1 MATPPKT
8 RPSPHA
14 GLDQK
19 SKRFVVYCAVSVSS
33 IIALVVIGVV
43 AIMPL
48 VRTGFQIPDVLSN
61 WGGLIIGFY
70 FGSFITLLKDWS
82 RESVDVYREKDE

>member
-1 MATPPKT
+1 MATPPKI
-8 RPSPHA
+8 RSSSHA

-48 VRTGFQIPDVLSN
+48 VRTGFEIPEVLAN

-70 FGSFITLLKDWS
+70 FGSFVTLLKDWS
-82 RESVDVYREKDE
+82 QESVDVHREKDE